1 VVDLPDLVGHPA
13 FPTTMEALV
22 ASNGGTV
29 FDAARAALERDE
41 AAAFVAAGA
50 RLVAPL
56 LPTSLRSRGAVEGV
70 RTVAGPDD
78 EVSWP
83 EGGGWLDYQPKVVA
97 VLRRPAR
104 NLGGKEA
111 AGAVFGYTLVSDWTL
126 RDASGDPTPR
136 PEGLPVAIGPC
147 IATPDEI
154 DPQTVFVT
162 VRVDGEEWA
171 KGNLNGAARDLLE
184 EVARASRLEELVAG
198 EAFAVSP
205 FAAVGVEHR
214 IWPGA
219 EIELEAEGI
228 GILRTRIARPI

>member
-1 VVDLPDLVGHPA
+1 MVDLPDLVGHPA

-29 FDAARAALERDE
+29 LDAARAALERGE

-50 RLVAPL
+50 RLMAPL

-70 RTVAGPDD
+70 RKVAGPDD
-78 EVSWP
+78 EVAWP
-83 EGGGWLDYQPKVVA
+83 DGGGWLDYQPKVVA
-97 VLRRPAR
+97 VLRRQVR
-104 NLGGKEA
+104 HLGGEEA
-111 AGAVFGYTLVSDWTL
+111 PDAVFGYTLVSDWTL

-162 VRVDGEEWA
+162 VRVDGEEWV
-171 KGNLNGAARDLLE
+171 KGNLNGAARDLLG
-184 EVARASRLEELVAG
+184 EVAKASRLEELLPGDAF
-198 EAFAVSP
+198 AASPFAVS
-205 FAAVGVEHR
+205 GLEHR

-219 EIELEAEGI
+219 EIELEADGI
-228 GILRTRIARPI
+228 GVLRTRIARPA